1 MIYFLIAEAEA
12 PGFIRFDESLD
23 LVGRGLFCRN
33 YVELEVWFTP
43 PDNVFV
49 ELCRTSM
56 EYLEKLETIAN
67 TGAPGA
73 IRTPDLRNRNPS
85 LYPAELRVRG
95 GGLDFLINPGIH
107 VNERVPP
114 VN

>member
-1 MIYFLIAEAEA
+1 MY
-12 PGFIRFDESLD
+12 
-23 LVGRGLFCRN
+23 
-33 YVELEVWFTP
+33 
-43 PDNVFV
+43 V
-49 ELCRTSM
+49 ELCRTCM

-85 LYPAELRVRG
+85 LYLAELRVRG
-95 GGLDFLINPGIH
+95 GGLDLEKNPGIH
-107 VNERVPP
+107 IYQRVPL

>member
-1 MIYFLIAEAEA
+1 
-12 PGFIRFDESLD
+12 
-23 LVGRGLFCRN
+23 
-33 YVELEVWFTP
+33 
-43 PDNVFV
+43 
-49 ELCRTSM
+49 M

-95 GGLDFLINPGIH
+95 GGLDFLINP
-107 VNERVPP
+107 
-114 VN
+114 

>member
-1 MIYFLIAEAEA
+1 
-12 PGFIRFDESLD
+12 
-23 LVGRGLFCRN
+23 
-33 YVELEVWFTP
+33 
-43 PDNVFV
+43 
-49 ELCRTSM
+49 M

-95 GGLDFLINPGIH
+95 GGLDFLVNPEIH
-107 VNERVPP
+107 VYQRVPFG
-114 VN
+114 N

>member
-1 MIYFLIAEAEA
+1 
-12 PGFIRFDESLD
+12 
-23 LVGRGLFCRN
+23 
-33 YVELEVWFTP
+33 
-43 PDNVFV
+43 
-49 ELCRTSM
+49 M

-107 VNERVPP
+107 VYQRVPP
-114 VN
+114 GELKNQEHSVLVRDSFLQKAISCHPKGRLVRRMISASRKRILFESFKQSIFFLL

>member
-1 MIYFLIAEAEA
+1 MRKL
-12 PGFIRFDESLD
+12 
-23 LVGRGLFCRN
+23 LVSFVLMNHWILLEGGLFCRTN
-33 YVELEVWFTP
+33 VELEVWFTP
-43 PDNVFV
+43 LDNVFV
-49 ELCRTSM
+49 ELCRTSI

-95 GGLDFLINPGIH
+95 GGLDFLINPGIY
-107 VNERVPP
+107 VYQRVPP
-114 VN
+114 GN

>member
-1 MIYFLIAEAEA
+1 MA
-12 PGFIRFDESLD
+12 GT
-23 LVGRGLFCRN
+23 N
-33 YVELEVWFTP
+33 
-43 PDNVFV
+43 
-49 ELCRTSM
+49 
-56 EYLEKLETIAN
+56 
-67 TGAPGA
+67 GA

-95 GGLDFLINPGIH
+95 GGLDFQKNPGIH

>member
-1 MIYFLIAEAEA
+1 MVYTT
-12 PGFIRFDESLD
+12 
-23 LVGRGLFCRN
+23 N
-33 YVELEVWFTP
+33 
-43 PDNVFV
+43 NVYV
-49 ELCRTSM
+49 ELCRTCM

-73 IRTPDLRNRNPS
+73 IRTPDLRNRNPL

-107 VNERVPP
+107 IYQRVPFG
-114 VN
+114 N

>member
-1 MIYFLIAEAEA
+1 
-12 PGFIRFDESLD
+12 
-23 LVGRGLFCRN
+23 
-33 YVELEVWFTP
+33 
-43 PDNVFV
+43 
-49 ELCRTSM
+49 M

-95 GGLDFLINPGIH
+95 GGLDFLKNPRIH
-107 VNERVPP
+107 VYQRGSSGELKNQELSLLVRESFLPKAIFCHPKGRFFRWMVSASRKWIRFESFKQSIFFLL
-114 VN
+114 

>member
-1 MIYFLIAEAEA
+1 
-12 PGFIRFDESLD
+12 
-23 LVGRGLFCRN
+23 
-33 YVELEVWFTP
+33 
-43 PDNVFV
+43 
-49 ELCRTSM
+49 M

-95 GGLDFLINPGIH
+95 EGLVFLKNSGIH